1 MGNSRVVATMKMTM
15 RLEGGGGKDRDYIA
29 VAGTIK
35 SCLIPVLQYG
45 GVVVITLTQEKT
57 LAGERRMVEE
67 EVPTAICRPG

>member
-35 SCLIPVLQYG
+35 ILFDPRVAIRWG
-45 GVVVITLTQEKT
+45 GGDHTHT
-57 LAGERRMVEE
+57 GEDTYRRKKN
-67 EVPTAICRPG
+67 G